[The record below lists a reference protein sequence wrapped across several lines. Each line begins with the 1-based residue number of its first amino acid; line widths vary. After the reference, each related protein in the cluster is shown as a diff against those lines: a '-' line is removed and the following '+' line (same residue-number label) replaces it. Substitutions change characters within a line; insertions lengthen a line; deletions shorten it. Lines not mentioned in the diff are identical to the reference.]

1 MKKNILFVDDNDN
14 VIQGL
19 KRQLRPFRDEWQL
32 YFANNAEAALAVM
45 ENQPIDLIVSD
56 MLMPDIRGEELLLT
70 IKQLYPATIRII
82 FSGYSD
88 ETTLKKALEV
98 AHQYFCKPCNIETLR
113 ESISQIFQIQTTIDN
128 PRIIQSLGDPSQLPS
143 LPKIYHDINAAIAS
157 ETSTVVAL
165 ADIFAR
171 DMVLSARLLQLVN
184 SPYFGIRQRISSL
197 SEAIGMVGIKML
209 NNLVLSLH
217 IKNAFPVTDPKMLGY
232 LEYLW
237 QDAWQVASLA
247 KCISLAENQPEDRPD
262 QAYLGG
268 LLHNLG
274 LLVFMSRG
282 SDQLKTFMHEVKNSK
297 TPVHQL
303 ERQTF
308 GFTRYEAAAYLLSL
322 WKIPPRIIESVLLQN
337 TPNDSDYDGMN
348 ALTAVHVAAYLL
360 KPSGRNECDRLF
372 EIDLD
377 QDYLQRIH
385 KIQRLP
391 HWQTLAETTLAQFTQ
406 ANN

>member
-88 ETTLKKALEV
+88 ETTLRKALEV

-360 KPSGRNECDRLF
+360 KPSCDRLF

-391 HWQTLAETTLAQFTQ
+391 HWQTLAESTLAQFTQ

>member
-56 MLMPDIRGEELLLT
+56 MLMPDIRGEELLHT

-88 ETTLKKALEV
+88 ETTLRKALEV